1 MSEKRGETE
10 KLVNEFNTA
19 GVLEVFMTK
28 LNGWY
33 RVTSKDF
40 RSFNGLRRL
49 TEPSTTEKGNPWVDM
64 KTYEYYGPV
73 YQWGTNT
80 IIEYT
85 NSGSLETSKWW
96 EQAKKVSEE
105 RGE

>member
-1 MSEKRGETE
+1 MAEKRGETE
-10 KLVNEFNTA
+10 KLINHFDTA

-28 LNGWY
+28 LDGWY

-40 RSFNGLRRL
+40 RSFNGLRKITL
-49 TEPSTTEKGNPWVDM
+49 PLTTERGNVDVEM
-64 KTYEYYGPV
+64 QAYEYYGPV
-73 YQWGTNT
+73 YKWGTNT

-96 EQAKKVSEE
+96 EQANRISKK
-105 RGE
+105 RGA